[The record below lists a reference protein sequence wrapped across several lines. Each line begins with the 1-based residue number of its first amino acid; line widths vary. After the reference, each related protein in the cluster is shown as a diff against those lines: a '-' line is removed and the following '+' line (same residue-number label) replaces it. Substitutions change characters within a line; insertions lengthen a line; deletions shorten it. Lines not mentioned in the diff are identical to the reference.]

1 MEPSS
6 AGAGFLSAVPFAA
19 VAVLYAQALKAQR
32 SSLFSAARTPRAR
45 RSPGMSPQS
54 VRLPA
59 ARSLFP
65 FAKKLLSSTHRYTVL
80 SLTMLL

>member
-45 RSPGMSPQS
+45 RSPGMSLQP
-54 VRLPA
+54 VRAPA
-59 ARSLFP
+59 RRALVVPLREEAL
-65 FAKKLLSSTHRYTVL
+65 V
-80 SLTMLL
+80 

>member
-19 VAVLYAQALKAQR
+19 VAVLYAKALKAQR

-54 VRLPA
+54 VRLPDA
-59 ARSLFP
+59 PSFFP
-65 FAKKLLSSTHRYTVL
+65 YAKKLLSSTHRYTVL
-80 SLTMLL
+80 SSTMLL